1 MKNTNIFVF
10 YFCPPLNMS
19 FEVYLLLCR
28 LSFYTALLMWDIFY
42 KTFDDISS
50 MMPTVQSTANEHFMF
65 NRIHLS
71 TLHKT
76 QNTAR

>member
-1 MKNTNIFVF
+1 
-10 YFCPPLNMS
+10 MS

-28 LSFYTALLMWDIFY
+28 LSFYTALLMWDIFF

-50 MMPTVQSTANEHFMF
+50 MMPTLQSTANEHFMF
-65 NRIHLS
+65 NRIHLWHIMS

-76 QNTAR
+76 QNTARWAAHYTDATH